1 MFWLEKHE
9 FFKYFSVLYVG
20 ERNMTDFCNEFA
32 DVLDSNVAEGRS
44 LEVEAED
51 VVIAP
56 PLGVKAPSCE
66 VPLDAG
72 LGVKAPSCEVPLDAE
87 SEASLAVKGQRSR
100 NARIET
106 SLNNQGLEIGVN
118 VDAVAVP
125 DREDLPPSTAP
136 PGSADG
142 RDEGPDSG
150 LCSFGQRGDG
160 DLDNLEDKGMCSSC
174 NMQ

>member
-20 ERNMTDFCNEFA
+20 ERNMTDFCNEYA
-32 DVLDSNVAEGRS
+32 DVLDSNVAEGRT
-44 LEVEAED
+44 LEVEAEAI
-51 VVIAP
+51 VVAP
-56 PLGVKAPSCE
+56 PLLGVKAPSCE
-66 VPLDAG
+66 MPLDAG
-72 LGVKAPSCEVPLDAE
+72 FEP
-87 SEASLAVKGQRSR
+87 SLAVKGQQSR
-100 NARIET
+100 DAKEET
-106 SLNNQGLEIGVN
+106 SLNNQGLEIGVS
-118 VDAVAVP
+118 VDALAVS
-125 DREDLPPSTAP
+125 DVRENLPPSIAP

-150 LCSFGQRGDG
+150 LCSFGQREDG